1 MLRSLLIYL
10 SKANW
15 IRRLVMRWKIARK
28 VALRFVAGEQLAD
41 AIEAVKILNQKSL
54 YATLDH
60 LGEDANTIEET
71 QKTTE
76 GILTIL
82 ETIEESGVRSN
93 LSIKP
98 SHIGL
103 TLDEEVCSQ
112 NLENIL
118 SRAKKLNTFVR
129 IDMED
134 SPCVDAT
141 LRLYWKMRNEK
152 GFDNVG
158 VVIQSYLYRSDEDT
172 EILLK
177 ENTRI
182 RMVKGAYKEPPEI
195 AYPKKKDVD
204 AAFDRLVDMMLEK
217 VKSDESP
224 GLSDDGK
231 WPPITAVASHDEK
244 RINHAIETAQ
254 KLGIPKQKL
263 EFQMLYGIRRGLQE
277 RLVAKGYP
285 VRIYVPFGTEWYPYF
300 MRRLAE
306 RPANLWF
313 FISSF
318 FRG

>member
-1 MLRSLLIYL
+1 MLRSILIYL

-15 IRRLVMRWKIARK
+15 MRSLVMRWKISRK

-41 AIEAVKILNQKSL
+41 AIEAVKILNQKSMN
-54 YATLDH
+54 ATLDQ

-98 SHIGL
+98 SQIGL
-103 TLDEEVCSQ
+103 TLDERVCSQ
-112 NLENIL
+112 NLEKIL
-118 SRAKKLNTFVR
+118 SLAKKLNIFVR

-141 LRLYWKMRNEK
+141 LSLYWKMRNEK
-152 GFDNVG
+152 GFNNVG

-172 EILLK
+172 EMLLK

-204 AAFDRLVDMMLEK
+204 AAFDRLVDMILEK

-224 GLSDDGK
+224 GLNDYGK
-231 WPPITAVASHDEK
+231 WPPITA
-244 RINHAIETAQ
+244 Q
-254 KLGIPKQKL
+254 
-263 EFQMLYGIRRGLQE
+263 
-277 RLVAKGYP
+277 
-285 VRIYVPFGTEWYPYF
+285 
-300 MRRLAE
+300 
-306 RPANLWF
+306 
-313 FISSF
+313 
-318 FRG
+318 